1 MASNT
6 LVSRRGSH
14 GRGAGR
20 RRAGRAADAGR
31 QRTLISPAQLG
42 RPRGKAFYWIVF
54 GLVVVLFTVAFLGPL
69 YWMVTGGL
77 KTTQEVV
84 QSPPTA
90 FPSSLHT
97 ENYSQAWTVMD
108 LSKLLFNTLYYAF
121 GALFFQLVFDVAAA
135 YSLSKL
141 RPVFGKVILGMML
154 ATLMIPATVLVVPQ
168 YLTVLDVPVFQR
180 NLVNSPWVIWLPSV
194 TNAFNIFLLKRFFDS
209 IPRELLDA
217 AAIDGASPVRTL
229 RSIVLPISRPILGVV
244 SIFAV
249 VGVWKDFLWPMLTL
263 PDPSKQTLNVGIYS
277 LASGVPENVLIAALT
292 IASIPTLL
300 IFLLFQ
306 RNIMSGLTAG
316 GLKG

>member
-6 LVSRRGSH
+6 LVSRRGTGS
-14 GRGAGR
+14 GRTSRHRDADQGR
-20 RRAGRAADAGR
+20 P
-31 QRTLISPAQLG
+31 RTLISPAQLG
-42 RPRGKAFYWIVF
+42 RPRGKLVYWTVF
-54 GLVVVLFTVAFLGPL
+54 ALVAAGFTLVFLGPL
-69 YWMVTGGL
+69 YWMVAGGL

-97 ENYSQAWTVMD
+97 ESYSQAWTVMD
-108 LSKLLFNTLYYAF
+108 LARLLLNTLYYAF
-121 GALFFQLVFDVAAA
+121 GALAFQLVLDVAAA
-135 YSLSKL
+135 YSLSRL
-141 RPVFGKVILGMML
+141 RPVLGKAILGMML

-168 YLTVLDVPVFQR
+168 YLTVLDVPIFER
-180 NLVNSPWVIWLPSV
+180 NLLNSPWAIWLPSV

-209 IPRELLDA
+209 IPGELLDA
-217 AAIDGASPVRTL
+217 AAIDGASPLRTL
-229 RSIVLPISRPILGVV
+229 RSLVLPISRPILGVV

-263 PDPSKQTLNVGIYS
+263 PDPGKQTLNVGIYS
-277 LASGVPENVLIAALT
+277 LSNGVPQNVLIAALT
-292 IASIPTLL
+292 IASVPTLL